1 MNRATYAWV
10 CTAAAEIP
18 CHGVIDV
25 LVGRVG
31 CFRKER
37 RRAHDLANLAVTA
50 LGNVFGDPGALERMG
65 TFGRETFNG
74 RHGPNA
80 HGADGDRAGSYRLP
94 IKMHRAGT
102 AEPGPA
108 AVLGSGEVEDVPED
122 PEEGH
127 VGRNVD
133 AVATAVDQE

>member
-1 MNRATYAWV
+1 MDRAANTRIG
-10 CTAAAEIP
+10 AAAAQIP
-18 CHGVIDV
+18 GHRVIDV

-31 CFRKER
+31 CFREER

-80 HGADGDRAGSYRLP
+80 HGVNGDRAGSYRLP